1 MKSKWII
8 GKIYKIVDYKEKC
21 DERILR
27 RLLEFGFT
35 KGTHFIIS
43 HKSMFGKVGTIE
55 IRGFCLSF
63 RLKFLDI
70 LKVA

>member
-1 MKSKWII
+1 MKSKWSV
-8 GKIYKIVDYKEKC
+8 GKIYKIVGYNQKG

-35 KGTHFIIS
+35 RGESFVIS

-63 RLKFLDI
+63 RLEFLNI